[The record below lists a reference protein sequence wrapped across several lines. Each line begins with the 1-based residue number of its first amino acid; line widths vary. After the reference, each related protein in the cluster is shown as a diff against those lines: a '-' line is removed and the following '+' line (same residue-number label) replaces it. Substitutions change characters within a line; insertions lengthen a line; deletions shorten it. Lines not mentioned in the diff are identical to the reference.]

1 MDFPSGFYFDLQ
13 IEDYKNFIRL
23 NDILK
28 FEMIETVG
36 IELPTVEVLFITS
49 DIKVK
54 NMLLENNIVKILMGN
69 DKTDYD
75 IFEVSILE
83 KDARDHQIGS
93 YSCYFKGFVGDKR
106 FIIDKV
112 QDGVNSSPLEGISK
126 VCDKLLLR
134 YGTKLEL
141 QSDIESNSNLESQIM
156 NWFIADESYRH
167 LMLDMWSH
175 LDIRPSFPLIAI
187 SRYKTIL
194 LKDFDNLING
204 DIKWNFTQNVNTS
217 QSNNNNL
224 IFINPFA
231 VKNNTE
237 IYNIYAGYG
246 KVVNIYDIEKG
257 SYDIHV
263 HSPSNLLGASQAL
276 DMSKAGNR
284 TLNGFKKSS
293 NISTNYHQSYMYN
306 VARLMAIS
314 SICGFCDF
322 PNMYNRNLNLL
333 DLVNVYLPNVEQG
346 KTLSGKYI
354 IHTIVYSFSSVLPFL
369 TRVYVSRDCNN
380 HIEDSIV
387 NINNGINISSNDKEK
402 LLKDAKLA
410 RTLLSYIR
418 NYINGSFYNEIINY
432 LFSLKSNVLSSFAIY
447 NTTIDLNSQTSALSS
462 IHNLGQNIFYKLLN
476 MYIPTNIQ
484 HLFQTQGWG
493 TNINLLN
500 LLNSTIQLYAPPEI
514 SGLYQDL
521 LLTIDDINNKLNEIK
536 ETLIDASGVNNT
548 MLDNTNSSSSTRVNS
563 MTNAILTNIQ
573 ELNIPAPVIDLTESE
588 QLLSDN
594 DLKVYISNI
603 VIDSLQ
609 TSGYLKGF
617 DTDPNSTLTLSIN
630 NFRSI
635 LLGNSIIDVETIN
648 AINNNIP
655 SILYARYWGSF
666 SDLNNLTDYSIK
678 KGFQDYFRTTNCT
691 KIISALGGVRVYI
704 AMPTV
709 YKNLIFSINNVVTT
723 LESTPIDLL
732 IFDKTNN
739 KIPYT
744 LYYTSDST
752 LFNSTSVTL
761 KISEG

>member
-1 MDFPSGFYFDLQ
+1 MHFPSGFYFDIQ
-13 IEDYKNFIRL
+13 IENYKGFVRL

-28 FEMIETVG
+28 FELIETVG
-36 IELPTVEVLFITS
+36 IELPTVEALFVTT

-54 NMLLENNIVKILMGN
+54 NMLLENNTVKILMGDSN
-69 DKTDYD
+69 TDYD

-106 FIIDKV
+106 FIIDKI
-112 QDGVNSSPLEGISK
+112 QDGVNSNPLEGIGE
-126 VCDKLLLR
+126 VCNKLLVR

-141 QSDIESNSNLESQIM
+141 QSDVESNSNIESQTM

-187 SRYKTIL
+187 SRYKKIL

-204 DIKWNFTQNVNTS
+204 DIKWNFTQNVSTG
-217 QSNNNNL
+217 QSSNNL

-237 IYNIYAGYG
+237 IYNLYAGYG
-246 KVVNIYDIEKG
+246 KVVNIYDIEQG
-257 SYDIHV
+257 NYDVHV
-263 HSPSNLLGASQAL
+263 HDPNNLLGASQAL

-293 NISTNYHQSYMYN
+293 NVTPNYYQSYMYN

-314 SICGFCDF
+314 SIHGFCDF

-333 DLVNVYLPNVEQG
+333 DLVNLILPNAEQS

-354 IHTIVYSFSSVLPFL
+354 VHTIVYSFSSTLPFL

-380 HIEDSIV
+380 YIEDNIV
-387 NINNGINISSNDKEK
+387 NNNNGISIPIGSKEK

-418 NYINGSFYNEIINY
+418 NYINGSFYDEIINY

-447 NTTIDLNSQTSALSS
+447 GTTIDLNSQTSALSS
-462 IHNLGQNIFYKLLN
+462 LHNLGQNIFYKLLN
-476 MYIPTNIQ
+476 MYIPVNIQ
-484 HLFQTQGWG
+484 YLFQTQGWG

-500 LLNSTIQLYAPPEI
+500 LLNSTIQLYAPSEI

-536 ETLIDASGVNNT
+536 ETSIDASGVNNT

-563 MTNAILTNIQ
+563 ITNTILTNIQ

-594 DLKVYISNI
+594 DLKIYISNI

-630 NFRSI
+630 NFRNI
-635 LLGNSIIDVETIN
+635 LLGNTIIDVETIN

-655 SILYARYWGSF
+655 NILYARYWGSF

-678 KGFQDYFRTTNCT
+678 KGFQDYFRTVNCT
-691 KIISALGGVRVYI
+691 KIISALGGIGIYI
-704 AMPTV
+704 VIPTV
-709 YKNLIFSINNVVTT
+709 YKNLIFSINDVITT
-723 LESTPIDLL
+723 MESIPIDLL

-744 LYYTSDST
+744 LYYTPDSS
-752 LFNSTSVTL
+752 LFNSTSVAL